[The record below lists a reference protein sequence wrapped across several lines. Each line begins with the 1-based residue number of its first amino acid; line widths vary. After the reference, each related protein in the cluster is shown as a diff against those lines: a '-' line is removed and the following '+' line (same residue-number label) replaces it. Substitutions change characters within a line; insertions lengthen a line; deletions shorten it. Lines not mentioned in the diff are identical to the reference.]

1 MISRMRFH
9 TPFFVLGALFT
20 TAHAQWEIQ
29 PSRTTA
35 DLRGIHAV
43 SDQIA
48 WASGT
53 GGTVLRTT
61 DGGATWERCFVPPE
75 ARDLDFRGVQ
85 GFDANTA
92 VVMSHGKGEL
102 SRLYRTTDG
111 CRSWELVF
119 LNPNPEG
126 TLDSVQFQYKSLP
139 QPQKG
144 YFARGVLVGHPVGG
158 EFVIY
163 TSKDHGGTWQALA
176 EDETFSPG
184 PPAVAR
190 AGEHLFSESNSSLT
204 ASADEDSFAFVT
216 GGDSGA
222 RLLYPD
228 VHHEQFEYVSVKY
241 TFAEIKL
248 PMSSGVTAGAISV
261 AARRVSPDRVD
272 LMVVGGDSANEAV
285 GTAVFVKHGGPSLNV
300 KKLVAGR
307 ATAAE
312 QGPSGYRSAVAYD
325 ATSNSW
331 ITVGPNGTD
340 VSGDDG
346 RSWTRLIPT
355 AAEPSDADRNW
366 HALSLPFVVGPNG
379 RIGRLHRSLAMA
391 GRLPGQELASGK
403 PQPTLALP

>member
-1 MISRMRFH
+1 MRFV
-9 TPFFVLGALFT
+9 TPLLFLATVFT

-29 PSRTTA
+29 PSHTTA
-35 DLRGIHAV
+35 NLRGIHAV

-53 GGTVLRTT
+53 EGTVLRTT
-61 DGGATWERCFVPPE
+61 DGGASWEHCAVPPE

-85 GFDANTA
+85 AFDANTA
-92 VVMSHGKGEL
+92 IVMSHGKGEL

-111 CRSWELVF
+111 CKSWELVF
-119 LNPNPEG
+119 MNPNPEG

-139 QPQKG
+139 APQKG
-144 YFARGVLVGHPVGG
+144 YFARGILVGHPVRG

-176 EDETFSPG
+176 EDEAFSPG

-190 AGEHLFSESNSSLT
+190 AGERLFPESNSVLT

-216 GGDSGA
+216 GGDGGA

-248 PMSSGVTAGAISV
+248 PMSSSVTAGAISV

-285 GTAVFVKHGGPSLNV
+285 GTAVFVKHGGPSLNL

-312 QGPSGYRSAVAYD
+312 QQPGGYRSAVAYD
-325 ATSNSW
+325 AGANSW

-346 RSWTRLIPT
+346 RSWTKLSPT
-355 AAEPSDADRNW
+355 VTEPADADRNW

-379 RIGRLHRSLAMA
+379 RIGRLHRSLGGA
-391 GRLPGQELASGK
+391 GRPAGQELASGK
-403 PQPTLALP
+403 PQQALALP